1 MIRFFRW
8 AKVIGQFASRV
19 VSLLWDAGTNAA
31 RYLPKAAWRS
41 FRWII
46 LEELIWK
53 RWLGYGERPFYVLAV
68 IGLILLITWLL
79 YWQVGTFVLDSLN
92 DPVKTGHPSYQDAL
106 YYSLISFSALGY
118 GSWAL
123 EPTGW
128 AKWVG
133 AVQPFFGI
141 ISAVALSINLTQRM
155 GR

>member
-1 MIRFFRW
+1 MWRW
-8 AKVIGQFASRV
+8 
-19 VSLLWDAGTNAA
+19 
-31 RYLPKAAWRS
+31 
-41 FRWII
+41 
-46 LEELIWK
+46 
-53 RWLGYGERPFYVLAV
+53 WLGYGESPMRVLSV

-79 YWQVGTFVLDSLN
+79 YWHMGTFVLCCRNNPIS
-92 DPVKTGHPSYQDAL
+92 TGHPSYQDAL

-118 GSWAL
+118 GSWAI

-155 GR
+155 GG